1 MTSLIAMAA
10 AASARSDFSGY
21 FFTPELGQR
30 IALGGYIA
38 ASLAAIGIAVY
49 KHADFKGVLSDKAMS
64 APPTALNE
72 SAPTSFSRLAG
83 LLGILY
89 LTAFLWGIGFFVLTY
104 IWVAPDTIGKVISDS
119 GQFLMAGSALF
130 APYAFNQ
137 LSQVFSTKAGD
148 NKSAPVANLPTSDD
162 IKRAL
167 TPRG

>member
-1 MTSLIAMAA
+1 MTFLIAMAA
-10 AASARSDFSGY
+10 GSAAPDFSGY

-38 ASLAAIGIAVY
+38 ASLVAAGIAVY
-49 KHADFKGVLSDKAMS
+49 KRSDFKGVLSDKARP
-64 APPTALNE
+64 APSIALDEN
-72 SAPTSFSRLAG
+72 APTSFSRLAG

-104 IWVAPDTIGKVISDS
+104 IWVAPDAIGKVISDS

-137 LSQVFSTKAGD
+137 LSQVFGAKAAE
-148 NKSAPVANLPTSDD
+148 NRVVPVAGTPTSDD

-167 TPRG
+167 TPKG